1 MVYSFPAVCA
11 ELPAITNGEIAYSSA
26 DMPRPIGTVASYTC
40 NDGFNLDGPLSRT
53 CVENAGSGMFDM
65 TAPTCIRKF
74 SNTSK

>member
-1 MVYSFPAVCA
+1 MCTD
-11 ELPAITNGEIAYSSA
+11 LPAIANGEIMYSSA

-40 NDGFNLDGPLSRT
+40 NDGFNIAGPVSRT

-74 SNTSK
+74 SNTSIN